1 LLRRGELKDGLGGG
15 CDGNAIFYLPR
26 AQPQM
31 VEAMWT
37 NPTVMN
43 DQQLETELSQVEAA
57 LSQLE
62 ANGGKVGELE
72 ARQFRL
78 NAEIAFRRGKEANV
92 ADFPF
97 NNDASQAERKRVI
110 ENDRKVSTFMAHAA
124 ANIDDDRGGRY
135 AAVGSSPR
143 VTGASPISY
152 PQQPSPWHHDP
163 VGLEPPLGFSVED
176 HDPVGEPHEL
186 ARDAAD
192 TPSTAGEFGHHV
204 ADGEGAAATVCRQSI
219 SDSWLGNLRE
229 CLAHLV

>member
-1 LLRRGELKDGLGGG
+1 MIAVNVRGLSRDWGSE
-15 CDGNAIFYLPR
+15 
-26 AQPQM
+26 M
-31 VEAMWT
+31 MWP
-37 NPTVMN
+37 NPTRMT
-43 DQQLETELSQVEAA
+43 DSA
-57 LSQLE
+57 LE
-62 ANGGKVGELE
+62 AELNQVAAKIADADANGWKVGELE

-124 ANIDDDRGGRY
+124 ANIDEDRGGRY

-152 PQQPSPWHHDP
+152 PQQPSNSPWRHDP
-163 VGLEPPLGFSVED
+163 VPMEEPLGFSVED

-192 TPSTAGEFGHHV
+192 TPSIAGEFGHHMDV
-204 ADGEGAAATVCRQSI
+204 ADGEGAAATNEPPVAVRPRS
-219 SDSWLGNLRE
+219 SEG
-229 CLAHLV
+229 